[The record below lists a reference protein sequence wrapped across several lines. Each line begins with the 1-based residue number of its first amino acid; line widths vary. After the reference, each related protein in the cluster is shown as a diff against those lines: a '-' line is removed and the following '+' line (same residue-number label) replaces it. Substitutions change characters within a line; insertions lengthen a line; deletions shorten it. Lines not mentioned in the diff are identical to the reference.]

1 MEKIEDL
8 KEKLKNDDVSVTV
21 CEYVKELMEGQL
33 KDCQHDLDDMQKI
46 IDDKKRTGNS
56 LIKKVEFRQLPET
69 DVVSVDAISTLKT
82 FTERLWNWVENTII
96 SSLLKKRDFLSNKIT
111 DNSDGNAKLEN
122 VIGDEP
128 KTEPIEPSPEQETSL
143 NRPNIELIERMKDKE
158 ELKAMLKRIQATEMA
173 DDIRLGI
180 THESRKPVHEPENT
194 LESVKDKVN
203 HEKDNNTV
211 KFVKYEYDD

>member
-1 MEKIEDL
+1 
-8 KEKLKNDDVSVTV
+8 
-21 CEYVKELMEGQL
+21 
-33 KDCQHDLDDMQKI
+33 
-46 IDDKKRTGNS
+46 
-56 LIKKVEFRQLPET
+56 
-69 DVVSVDAISTLKT
+69 
-82 FTERLWNWVENTII
+82 
-96 SSLLKKRDFLSNKIT
+96 
-111 DNSDGNAKLEN
+111 
-122 VIGDEP
+122 
-128 KTEPIEPSPEQETSL
+128 
-143 NRPNIELIERMKDKE
+143 KDKE